1 MSGAVTIWR
10 IATDTPDY
18 VADDRTG
25 AGAKAG
31 GGRWNRPGTPM
42 LYCAESIALA
52 CLETVVH
59 LNLSALPLN
68 RYLVAIDVPR
78 VVWDAA
84 TVLRPATM
92 IGWDALPHGKISLD
106 AGDGWVAEHAS
117 LLCCVPS
124 VIVPR
129 EHNVLIN
136 PRHRDAELLT
146 FRKLEK
152 WAYDTRLSSPGASKK
167 ITSRSRSPLAP

>member
-1 MSGAVTIWR
+1 
-10 IATDTPDY
+10 
-18 VADDRTG
+18 
-25 AGAKAG
+25 
-31 GGRWNRPGTPM
+31 M

-59 LNLSALPLN
+59 LNLSTLPLN

-78 VVWDAA
+78 AVWDAA
-84 TVLRPATM
+84 VLLHPASM
-92 IGWDALPHGKISLD
+92 VGWDALPPGRISLD
-106 AGDGWVAEHAS
+106 AGDGWVANSAS
-117 LLCCVPS
+117 LICRVPS

-136 PRHRDAELLT
+136 PRHEHAETLT

-152 WAYDTRLSSPGASKK
+152 WAYDTRLSLSAPSKK
-167 ITSRSRSPLAP
+167 VTRLHSPTTP

>member
-1 MSGAVTIWR
+1 VSGPATIWR

-18 VADDRTG
+18 VADDSTG
-25 AGAKAG
+25 AGAKLT

-59 LNLSALPLN
+59 LRFDALPLN
-68 RYLVAIDVPR
+68 RYLVAIEVPQAI
-78 VVWDAA
+78 WHAS
-84 TVLRPATM
+84 TVFDSTLHV
-92 IGWDALPHGKISLD
+92 GWDALPYGKVSLD
-106 AGDGWVAEHAS
+106 ASESWTVGGTS
-117 LLCCVPS
+117 LLYRVPS
-124 VIVPR
+124 VVVPR

-136 PRHRDAELLT
+136 PLHSDVKKLR

-152 WAYDTRLSSPGASKK
+152 WTYD
-167 ITSRSRSPLAP
+167 SRLAPRERPTKSAR